1 MTAALWHLAIVIA
14 VVFFVNL
21 LPAFGPPTWVVLVLF
36 KLNWHLN
43 PVALVAVGALAAGGG
58 RYCLA
63 AATRRLRGHLSA
75 RRKESLQAA
84 NDYLTG
90 HKGRSVLALALFT
103 LSPLPS
109 AQLFEA
115 AGLMGAPLRPVTAA
129 FFAGRLVSYSLYIG
143 AAGVAEHN
151 LGSAFVSSL
160 RSPYAIAVQ
169 VLLLLA
175 VVLLARVDWVKVLR
189 RRVDPK
195 TPR

>member
-1 MTAALWHLAIVIA
+1 MTTVLWHFAAVVA
-14 VVFFVNL
+14 VVFLINL

-36 KLNWHLN
+36 KLDWHLN
-43 PVALVAVGALAAGGG
+43 PVALVLLGAIAAGSG
-58 RYCLA
+58 RYVLA
-63 AATRRLRGHLSA
+63 TATGRLRGHLSP

-84 NDYLTG
+84 SGYLTG

-115 AGLMGAPLRPVTAA
+115 AGLMAVPLLPVTAA

-143 AAGVAEHN
+143 AASIAEKN
-151 LGSAFVSSL
+151 LGTAFTASL
-160 RSPYAIAVQ
+160 TSPYAIAIQ
-169 VLLLLA
+169 VGLLLA

-189 RRVDPK
+189 RRTKDRDP
-195 TPR
+195 